1 MATSA
6 DHRRAPTANHDP
18 GLNAALY
25 LTIAAFSIV
34 TLISN
39 ATSMWRNGRWLPYV
53 IGVLIFGVVADRCAR
68 HQRSSRAY
76 CLSCAAV
83 LTIIL
88 LVLTVLSDYYFL
100 TMMLSF
106 LVVAVVQGD
115 LPRRLGYLVDAVVL
129 GSLVLIVAIGVDL
142 NAALQVLLGLGAGFV
157 FIIAFTELAQR
168 ERQARQQLQQANQQL
183 AEYAGQVEQLATV
196 RERNR
201 LAREVHDTLGHYLT
215 VINVQLEIVTRLID
229 SNPARAKEAAAKAKE
244 LASEGLSEVRRS
256 VSALRPSPLEDKPLP
271 EAIRSLIEAS
281 RDAGLMVTFEQTGAA
296 RSLSPEM
303 ETVLYRAAQESLT
316 NIRKHAHASAANVC
330 LTYDVNVIRLRVRDN
345 GVGRKGDEDN
355 VGLSALRERVATLNG
370 TVLAENHLEGG
381 FVLEV
386 TLPIERDAPN
396 GEALN

>member
-6 DHRRAPTANHDP
+6 DPRRSPTAKHDL

-25 LTIAAFSIV
+25 LSIAAFSIV

-39 ATSMWRNGRWLPYV
+39 ATSMWQNGRWLPYV

-76 CLSCAAV
+76 VLSCVAA
-83 LTIIL
+83 LTILL

-106 LVVAVVQGD
+106 LVVAVSQGD
-115 LPRRLGYLVDAVVL
+115 LSRRLAYLVDAVVL
-129 GSLVLIVAIGVDL
+129 GALVLIVAIGVDL

-183 AEYAGQVEQLATV
+183 AEYATQVEQLATM

-215 VINVQLEIVTRLID
+215 VINVQLEVVTKLIEA
-229 SNPARAKEAAAKAKE
+229 NPARAREAAVKAKE
-244 LASEGLSEVRRS
+244 LASEGLSEIRRS

-271 EAIRSLIEAS
+271 EAMRGLIDTS
-281 RDAGLMVTFEQTGAA
+281 RDAGLMVVFEQTGTLRA
-296 RSLSPEM
+296 LSPKM
-303 ETVLYRAAQESLT
+303 ETVLYRATQESLT
-316 NIRKHAHASAANVC
+316 NIRKHAHASAASVC
-330 LTYDVNVIRLRVRDN
+330 LTYQEDTVSLRVRDN
-345 GVGRKGDEDN
+345 GVGRKDDEDN
-355 VGLSALRERVATLNG
+355 VGLSALRERVAALNG

-386 TLPIERDAPN
+386 TLPMSNE
-396 GEALN
+396 

>member
-1 MATSA
+1 MAGSTETKPKHTFTP
-6 DHRRAPTANHDP
+6 DFNPY
-18 GLNAALY
+18 AALY
-25 LTIAAFSIV
+25 ITIAAFSIV
-34 TLISN
+34 TLVS
-39 ATSMWRNGRWLPYV
+39 TPSLWQNGRWVFYI
-53 IGVLIFGVVADRCAR
+53 IGVLLFAALADRCAR
-68 HQRSSRAY
+68 QDDAPVWQI
-76 CLSCAAV
+76 AV
-83 LTIIL
+83 YLGSQTVLLIFLII
-88 LVLTVLSDYYFL
+88 LSDYYFL
-100 TMMLSF
+100 TGMLSF
-106 LVVAVVQGD
+106 ISVSMAQSN
-115 LPRRLGYLVDAVVL
+115 LPRRQALMFDVMLLAILALTFGLG
-129 GSLVLIVAIGVDL
+129 GGL
-142 NAALQVLLGLGAGFV
+142 NATLQVILGLGAGFV
-157 FIIAFTELAQR
+157 FMIAFTQLARSERRAR
-168 ERQARQQLQQANQQL
+168 EDLQKANTQL

-281 RDAGLMVTFEQTGAA
+281 RDAGLMVTFEQTGAV

-330 LTYDVNVIRLRVRDN
+330 LTYDMSVIRLRVRDN
-345 GVGRKGDEDN
+345 GMGRKGDEDN

-386 TLPIERDAPN
+386 TLPIERDAPLV
-396 GEALN
+396 EVSR

>member
-1 MATSA
+1 MATPA
-6 DHRRAPTANHDP
+6 DPRRSLTANP
-18 GLNAALY
+18 ELGQYSAMY

-39 ATSMWRNGRWLPYV
+39 ATGMWQNGRWLPYV
-53 IGVLIFGVVADRCAR
+53 IGVVIFTIIADRCAR
-68 HQRSSRAY
+68 HKHSSRAY
-76 CLSCAAV
+76 TLSCVAA
-83 LTIIL
+83 LTIIV

-100 TMMLSF
+100 TMMLLF
-106 LVVAVVQGD
+106 LVVAIAQGD
-115 LPRRLGYLVDAVVL
+115 LPRRLAYLVDAVIL
-129 GSLVLIVAIGVDL
+129 GALALIIAIGVNL
-142 NAALQVLLGLGAGFV
+142 NAALQVILGLGAGFV

-183 AEYAGQVEQLATV
+183 AEYATQVEQLATM

-215 VINVQLEIVTRLID
+215 VINVQLEVVAKLID
-229 SNPARAKEAAAKAKE
+229 SNPARAKEAAVKAKE

-271 EAIRSLIEAS
+271 DAIRGLIETS
-281 RDAGLMVTFEQTGAA
+281 RDAGLMVTFEQSGAA
-296 RSLSPEM
+296 RALSSEM

-330 LTYDVNVIRLRVRDN
+330 LTYQADIVNLRVRDN
-345 GVGRKGDEDN
+345 GIGRKDDEDN
-355 VGLSALRERVATLNG
+355 VGLSALRERVASLNG

-386 TLPIERDAPN
+386 TLPIGRDA
-396 GEALN
+396 